1 MIPVMFYPYL
11 YIILSLLTGVLADRI
26 PDELY
31 SKIFVFDFLNAVKYA
46 AVIHLLVLI
55 SMIVFIRRAWKSKYS
70 PKELAKMVMIIKL
83 VQIPA
88 YILHFLLGALGC
100 LASVWGIGIIAWA
113 VLIDLLTI
121 AQSGVFGICA
131 YTNGAAKKELPI
143 WMGVVFS
150 MLSFIYCIDVVIS
163 VYAFIRLHM
172 SERKKNQEINNN
184 MKLIEKKV
192 INENI

>member
-1 MIPVMFYPYL
+1 
-11 YIILSLLTGVLADRI
+11 
-26 PDELY
+26 
-31 SKIFVFDFLNAVKYA
+31 
-46 AVIHLLVLI
+46 
-55 SMIVFIRRAWKSKYS
+55 
-70 PKELAKMVMIIKL
+70 MVMIIKL

-163 VYAFIRLHM
+163 VYAFIRLRM
-172 SERKKNQEINNN
+172 SERKKNIDLSNVN
-184 MKLIEKKV
+184 LIEKKV
-192 INENI
+192 INESN